1 MTSIWKYIITPSVL
15 FYSMP
20 EGSKILTVKEQNDEV
35 CIWVEVDTGKPLEM
49 RKIMVYGTGHSIPPE
64 PQEYI
69 GTAHL
74 NNGALVLHV
83 YTGTYGVKR

>member
-1 MTSIWKYIITPSVL
+1 MTTIWKYTVTPNVL

-20 EGSKILTVKEQNDEV
+20 EGAKILTAKEQNDEV
-35 CIWVEVDTGKPLEM
+35 CVWAEVDPDKPVEM
-49 RKIMVYGTGHSIPPE
+49 RKIMVYGTGHSVPPE

-74 NNGALVLHV
+74 MNGSLVLHV
-83 YTGTYGVKR
+83 YAGTYGA

>member
-1 MTSIWKYIITPSVL
+1 MKTIWRYIITPNTL

-20 EGSKILTVKEQNDEV
+20 EGAKILTVKEQNGEV
-35 CIWVEVDTGKPLEM
+35 CIWAEVNPDEKIEM
-49 RKIMVYGTGHSIPPE
+49 RKIMVYGTGHSVPPE

-74 NNGALVLHV
+74 MGGGLVLHV
-83 YTGTYGVKR
+83 YAGTYEHQK